1 MKNLGKVVRVILVC
15 LLLLVLAVNISII
28 VQSKT
33 NPDKVPGLFG
43 YKPFIVLSGSMESQI
58 HVGDLVLVK
67 EVDANTLKKN
77 DIIAYRDAKN
87 TVTTHRIVEVIK
99 NEDGSLSFITKG
111 DANNIE
117 DPEVKASQV
126 EGLFQKR
133 YAKLGSAIMF
143 IQEPMGFAVVVLSI
157 FIVCLLVYM
166 WQNRKI
172 DKDIKFESEEERK
185 AFEEFKK
192 SREKTN

>member
-1 MKNLGKVVRVILVC
+1 MKNLGKVIRAILVC

-111 DANNIE
+111 DANNVE
-117 DPEVKASQV
+117 DPEVKSSQV

-172 DKDIKFESEEERK
+172 DKDVKFESEEERK